1 MTNIVRAE
9 NVGIAG
15 PDIEKDAVEPFSRFL
30 NGQGLKLLRDKTT
43 VFQVNVGLLCNQA
56 CRHCHL
62 EAGPARQ
69 ELMSMEVAG
78 AVIDYARSHRFS
90 VIDLTGGAPE
100 MNPLLPYLIE
110 NLFPLTTDMIL
121 RSNLTLLAGTQFD
134 HLIELCEERRIAII
148 CSFPSINKGQLESQR
163 GKGIF
168 ADLIAGLMKLNL
180 KGYGKPGTGLRLDLV
195 SNPTG
200 AFLPASQDLVGK
212 KFRSDLEKNWGI
224 TFTNLYTFGNAPLG
238 RFRQWLL
245 QSGNYE
251 RYMRKLFSS
260 FNPCTI
266 SGLMCR
272 SLLSVSWDGY
282 LYDCDFNQAANIPMM
297 GERVH
302 ISQMKDLPS
311 EGSPIGTGNHCYA
324 CTAGAGF
331 T

>member
-1 MTNIVRAE
+1 MK
-9 NVGIAG
+9 NVMNVEDAGIAELNFENG
-15 PDIEKDAVEPFSRFL
+15 PVEPFSRFL
-30 NGQGLKLLRDKTT
+30 INQGLKLLRGKTT

-62 EAGPARQ
+62 EAGPARR
-69 ELMSMEVAG
+69 ELMNMEVAE

-110 NLFPLTTDMIL
+110 NLSPLTTDMIL
-121 RSNLTLLAGTQFD
+121 RSNLTLLADTEFD
-134 HLIELCEERRIAII
+134 QLIELCRERMVAIV
-148 CSFPSINKGQLESQR
+148 CSLPSVNKGQLESQR
-163 GKGIF
+163 GKGVF
-168 ADLIAGLMKLNL
+168 AGLLEALKKLNL
-180 KGYGKPGTGLRLDLV
+180 KGYGQPGAGLRLDLV

-200 AFLPASQDLVGK
+200 AFLPASQNQVGK
-212 KFRSDLEKNWGI
+212 KFRVDLAKNWGV

-238 RFRQWLL
+238 RFRQWLV
-245 QSGNYE
+245 QTGNYE
-251 RYMRKLFSS
+251 SYMRKLFSS

-311 EGSPIGTGNHCYA
+311 EGRPIGTGDHCYA
-324 CTAGAGF
+324 CTAGTGF